1 MKKTG
6 RLDSI
11 LTRRGWVTDAQIA
24 NALETQRRTGGR
36 FGSILVHM
44 GFITETQLAEVLA
57 EQYGTPKW
65 DPLTAAVETAALRLF
80 PEQWVR
86 QKKFLPLAYDASRK
100 TLEIAV
106 TDPGNIALMD
116 EIRFR
121 AKVKSVIVVVAP
133 DISLRRLWDRFYST
147 GRGTDSGTGLA
158 RQSQNQS
165 DRLGIE
171 FSFAIEAQPQRE
183 HELQPVA
190 RVLLWLSQPF
200 VAKLLKSLLEVERC
214 LVAHWD
220 GESMPQKEWDY
231 LIYDV
236 DSAAGSPEAMARL
249 KRACPKIQFVPKPAW
264 TTSILR
270 SPLSYEQLRDGY
282 AHLAGYAGRLAK
294 VATHDRRLPRYA
306 HALARLLP
314 MTAFEIDSLVVSC
327 ELVPL
332 VSLTPRSDDEWE
344 SVAQELCCPYPV
356 VEILRAAGKRFDS
369 LGVKPGQSIP
379 GAPLG
384 ARALTVLLAFLKSL
398 EEQPVNSIES
408 MGKLTERLHSDSGG
422 RFDPLVVEALLSLVR
437 EEVLEGYLPPGP
449 SEVML
454 VADRP
459 IEWNH
464 LVMQLENEG
473 WRVVSAGGPAEA
485 RRLADRRRP
494 DVVVWAASGAL
505 EWAHWQRK
513 TLPGIANFLILDDP
527 DTQLSR
533 TALSA
538 GFEDVWSGDW
548 DAGIAAEKLRRAAA
562 RQPKATSKDGV
573 VSGSLSQFSFI
584 DLVQILSAGART
596 VRIDISNG
604 VQTGQVVLWQGQIKY
619 AHTEQRDGESA
630 VYEMLIWSEGAFTMV
645 PTDSPPDSNCRLSNN
660 AMLLEG
666 CRLIDERKRVAVTT

>member
-1 MKKTG
+1 MRKKG
-6 RLDSI
+6 RLDAI
-11 LTRRGWVTDAQIA
+11 LTRRGWVTEAQIVS
-24 NALETQRRTGGR
+24 ALEAQRRTGGR
-36 FGSILVHM
+36 FGSILVNL
-44 GFITETQLAEVLA
+44 GVITETQLAEALA
-57 EQYGTPKW
+57 EQYSTPHW
-65 DPLTAAVETAALRLF
+65 DPLTAVVETAALKLF

-86 QKKFLPLAYDASRK
+86 QKRFLPLAFDPTRK
-100 TLEIAV
+100 ALEIAV
-106 TDPGNIALMD
+106 TDPGNMALID

-121 AKVKSVIVVVAP
+121 AKAKTVIVAVAP
-133 DISLRRLWDRFYST
+133 DISLRRLWDKFYSAA
-147 GRGTDSGTGLA
+147 GTAESGGGTSQ
-158 RQSQNQS
+158 QSRPT

-171 FSFAIEAQPQRE
+171 FSFAIESQPQHE
-183 HELQPVA
+183 HELQPAA
-190 RVLLWLSQPF
+190 RVLLWLTQPF

-231 LIYDV
+231 LIYDA
-236 DSAAGSPEAMARL
+236 DSAAASPEAMAKL

-282 AHLAGYAGRLAK
+282 THLAGYAGKLAK
-294 VATHDRRLPRYA
+294 LSTHDHRLPRYA

-314 MTAFEIDSLVVSC
+314 MTAFEIDTLVVAC

-332 VSLTPRSDDEWE
+332 VSLSPRSDEEWDG
-344 SVAQELCCPYPV
+344 VAQELCCPYPV
-356 VEILRAAGKRFDS
+356 IEILRVVGKPFDS
-369 LGVKPGQSIP
+369 LGVKPGQSMP

-384 ARALTVLLAFLKSL
+384 ARALAVLLAYLRML
-398 EEQPVNSIES
+398 EAQPVNSIDAMNQLALNLRSES
-408 MGKLTERLHSDSGG
+408 GKQL
-422 RFDPLVVEALLSLVR
+422 DPHVVEALLSLVR

-473 WRVVSAGGPAEA
+473 WRVVTAGGPAEA

-505 EWAHWQRK
+505 EWVHWQRK
-513 TLPGIANFLILDDP
+513 ALPGIANFLILDDP

-533 TALSA
+533 TALGA

-562 RQPKATSKDGV
+562 RQPKAPSKDGV

-584 DLVQILSAGART
+584 DLVQILSAGARS
-596 VRIDISNG
+596 VRIDVSNG
-604 VQTGQVVLWQGQIKY
+604 VQTGQVVLWQGLIKF
-619 AHTEQRDGESA
+619 AHTDQCDGENA
-630 VYEMLIWSEGAFTMV
+630 VYEILNWTDGAFTMV
-645 PTDSPPDSNCRLSNN
+645 PITAPPESNCRLSNN

-666 CRLIDERKRVAVTT
+666 CRLIDERRRVTV